1 MKKRLRFILPMLVLC
16 LLLASCGRPTLSVS
30 HHQVTPDGLAAVIN
44 GKSRQSHIAYRINN
58 GTTHQQKTVN
68 GQFSITIPSATT
80 AQRVTLKAGGHQTT
94 VTVTRQTPLVTYQ
107 ALRETYNQGL
117 AVSALSSKDQRVA
130 EGLALQSAS
139 VQSRL
144 SQAQAAIK
152 KAQKRVKAGD
162 TVARATLNRQLKEA
176 ASLKR
181 SVAILGQTKTSL
193 APAMAKATTATK
205 DDQLPAQPTSGL
217 HNLVTTNKT
226 TIRAALDGD
235 QVTGLALMVPTS
247 QLKGQKA
254 RHFVTTFSLVA
265 QSVGA
270 NAKNVLKQF
279 QKQANGKNTSQTT
292 TPKLH
297 SNGITFSLGY
307 STSTLYV
314 YITK

>member
-1 MKKRLRFILPMLVLC
+1 M
-16 LLLASCGRPTLSVS
+16 
-30 HHQVTPDGLAAVIN
+30 
-44 GKSRQSHIAYRINN
+44 
-58 GTTHQQKTVN
+58 
-68 GQFSITIPSATT
+68 
-80 AQRVTLKAGGHQTT
+80 
-94 VTVTRQTPLVTYQ
+94 TVTRQTPLVTYQ

-181 SVAILGQTKTSL
+181 SVAILGQTKASL
-193 APAMAKATTATK
+193 APAMAKATAATK